1 MKVYDVLVVG
11 AGPAGGQSA
20 RMLSKLG
27 YQVLI
32 IERVSDFSKNNF
44 SSAGSTMYTVEE
56 FNIDKKCISTYWSS
70 ISVNV
75 NQVRHKWNSNKPL
88 GVIFEFKNLKQF
100 LVDDAVAN
108 GAEVLFGTIFVS
120 YKDHNGIYEVVIKDI
135 KTGKEKIIQTKVI
148 IDATGSAR
156 KVLGRNPESKFG
168 YGIGMEYL
176 IEVPPEKYKPQTLT
190 FFLGT
195 KWVENGYG
203 WLFAMKNKRFKVGT
217 MQLKFHDEDALIDI
231 ESKIKNIIKTKLK
244 LNDDGYRFINKHGG
258 TLIYSLG
265 HNDFVYKDRILCVG
279 DSISSVNPLGGEGIR
294 HSMETA
300 KIAVESIDDYFN
312 KSKILGFDYQAKIT
326 DYYKKC
332 KYDKSERIAM
342 SIYNGN
348 NDDLLEAGFKSV
360 SKVSIH
366 DLFAI
371 LFFYDFGVV
380 FRHPKIILD
389 LISNVGVIRIL
400 KFATLLIQNS

>member
-27 YQVLI
+27 YKVLI
-32 IERVSDFSKNNF
+32 IERVTDFSKNNF

-75 NQVRHKWNSNKPL
+75 NKVHHKWNSNKPL

-108 GAEVLFGTIFVS
+108 GAEALFGTNFVS
-120 YKDHNGIYEVVIKDI
+120 YKDNNGIYDVVIKDI
-135 KTGKEKIIQTKVI
+135 KTGKEKVIRTKLI
-148 IDATGSAR
+148 IDATGPAR

-176 IEVPPEKYKPQTLT
+176 IEVPAEKYKPQTLT

-203 WLFAMKNKRFKVGT
+203 WMFAMKNRRFKVGS

-244 LNDDGYRFINKHGG
+244 LNEDDYKFINKHGG

-300 KIAVESIDDYFN
+300 KIAVKAIDDYF
-312 KSKILGFDYQAKIT
+312 KDSKILGLNYQTEIEN
-326 DYYKKC
+326 YYKCC
-332 KYDKSERIAM
+332 KYDKSESIAM
-342 SIYNGN
+342 NMYKGN
-348 NDDLLEAGFKSV
+348 NDELLEAGFKSI
-360 SKVSIH
+360 SHISIH
-366 DLFAI
+366 DLFSI
-371 LFFYDFGVV
+371 LFFYNFGIV
-380 FRHPKIILD
+380 FKHPKIFLN
-389 LISNVGVIRIL
+389 LISDIGIIKLLR
-400 KFATLLIQNS
+400 FGTLLLQAD